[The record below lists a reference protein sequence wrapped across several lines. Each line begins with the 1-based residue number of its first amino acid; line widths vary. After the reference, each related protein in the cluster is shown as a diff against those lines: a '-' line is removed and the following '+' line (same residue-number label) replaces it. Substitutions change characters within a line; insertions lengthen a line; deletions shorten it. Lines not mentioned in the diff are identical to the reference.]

1 MRLTGKTALVT
12 GGTDGIGAQLI
23 RQLRAKGAEVIT
35 TGRNPDRI
43 AATRADGFETI
54 AADLARRE
62 GVETLIAAVAG
73 RPIDLLINNAGA
85 GADHDFRRAAPDPDL
100 AEQVVS
106 LNLNA
111 PIRLIVALMP
121 MLQSRPEAMIVNV
134 TSGLAIAP
142 RAGSPTYCAT
152 KAGLRAYTMAIRAQL
167 AGTRVRVME
176 ALPPVVD
183 TQMTAGWATRKMSAE
198 TCARAIITGIEQD
211 AQEVNIGMVRA
222 LRWAYLLSPALVRR
236 MMLRF

>member
-1 MRLTGKTALVT
+1 MQLTGKTALVT

-54 AADLARRE
+54 PADLATRE

-85 GADHDFRRAAPDPDL
+85 GADHDFRHGTPDAD
-100 AEQVVS
+100 QVVA

-121 MLQSRPEAMIVNV
+121 MLQSRPQAMIVNV

-176 ALPPVVD
+176 ALPPVVE
-183 TQMTAGWATRKMSAE
+183 TKMTAGWATRKMSAE
-198 TCARAIITGIEQD
+198 ACAGAIISGIERD
-211 AQEVNIGMVRA
+211 AREVNIGMVRS
-222 LRWAYLLSPALVRR
+222 LRWLYSLSPALARR
-236 MMLRF
+236 VMIQF

>member
-1 MRLTGKTALVT
+1 MQLTGKTALVT

-43 AATRADGFETI
+43 DATRADGFETI
-54 AADLARRE
+54 PADLATRE

-85 GADHDFRRAAPDPDL
+85 GADHDFRHGTPDAGL
-100 AEQVVS
+100 AEQVVA

-121 MLQSRPEAMIVNV
+121 MLQSRPDAMIVNV

-167 AGTRVRVME
+167 AGTRIRVME
-176 ALPPVVD
+176 ALPPVVE
-183 TQMTAGWATRKMSAE
+183 TKMTAGWATHKMSAE
-198 TCARAIITGIEQD
+198 ACAGAIISGIERD
-211 AQEVNIGMVRA
+211 AREVNIGMVRP
-222 LRWAYLLSPALVRR
+222 LRWLYSLSPALARR
-236 MMLRF
+236 IMIQF